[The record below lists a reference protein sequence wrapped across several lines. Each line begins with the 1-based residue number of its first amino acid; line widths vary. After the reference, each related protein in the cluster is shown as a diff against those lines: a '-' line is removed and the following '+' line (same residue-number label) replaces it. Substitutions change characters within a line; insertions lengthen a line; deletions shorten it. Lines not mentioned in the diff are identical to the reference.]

1 MLFRSS
7 AENHNVTIDSDV
19 QLTPFTNVKLKTW
32 WEKAFAW
39 WNTSAWWLKL
49 IIGALVI
56 AILFV
61 LAICTSGCISVLY
74 GTMFCGAV

>member
-1 MLFRSS
+1 M
-7 AENHNVTIDSDV
+7 